1 MRPSPRREAS
11 LRVLDR
17 VGIRWG
23 TAASV
28 ALAIVACS
36 ATARTRNGD
45 GRDRRPTTTRTSN
58 GALAPGSASQR
69 MVRIALARGAAQV
82 RLTSDGEWTIY
93 AADGRTTLALPRPRE
108 SWILE
113 RTGSVIS
120 ARREDSRAVSQRDM
134 PMIVRPVDDRGT
146 VTFNGRRWRGEL
158 AIQVTDGGL
167 LVVNRVRM
175 DDYLKGVVPLEI
187 GTNAPAD
194 AAAAEAQAVAA
205 RSYAYMHLMG
215 PGRSYDMVAT
225 VADQVYGGVNAET
238 SLGNQ
243 AVDATAGLLLL
254 YEGRVVNAPY
264 HATCGGST
272 AEPGDAWRAGPE
284 PYLKRVSDEIPGTD
298 RYYCDWAPKYRWTRI
313 FSADELRES
322 IARYVR
328 TLPGAGGGV
337 KRVQAVTVTD
347 VTPGGR
353 VATLTV
359 NTDRGS
365 RALQGDA
372 IRSALRTSSGEML
385 YSTYFSLYAAPGD
398 SEVQGLTLH
407 GGGNGHG
414 VGMCQ
419 AGAIGRARAGQD
431 FRTILRTYYP
441 GTTVGP
447 VE

>member
-1 MRPSPRREAS
+1 MF
-11 LRVLDR
+11 
-17 VGIRWG
+17 
-23 TAASV
+23 
-28 ALAIVACS
+28 
-36 ATARTRNGD
+36 
-45 GRDRRPTTTRTSN
+45 
-58 GALAPGSASQR
+58 
-69 MVRIALARGAAQV
+69 
-82 RLTSDGEWTIY
+82 

-108 SWILE
+108 TWLLE
-113 RTGSVIS
+113 RDGSLVS
-120 ARREDSRAVSQRDM
+120 ARREDSRAVSQRDT
-134 PMIVRPVDDRGT
+134 PIIARPVDAGGT
-146 VTFNGRRWRGEL
+146 ITFNGRRWRGEL
-158 AIQVTDGGL
+158 AISVTDAGL

-175 DDYLKGVVPLEI
+175 DDYLRGVVPLEI
-187 GTNAPAD
+187 GTRALAD

-215 PGRSYDMVAT
+215 PSRLYDMLAT
-225 VADQVYGGVNAET
+225 VADQVYGGMNAET

-254 YEGRVVNAPY
+254 YDGRVVNAPY

-272 AEPGDAWRAGPE
+272 AEPGEAWRAGPE
-284 PYLKRVSDEIPGTD
+284 PYLKSVSDEIPGTD

-313 FSADELRES
+313 YSSDELRES

-328 TLPGAGGGV
+328 TLPGGGGGV
-337 KRVQAVTVTD
+337 KRVRSVAVAD

-353 VATLTV
+353 VATLAV
-359 NTDRGS
+359 ETDRGS
-365 RALQGDA
+365 WALRGDA
-372 IRSALRTSSGEML
+372 IRSALRTTSGEML
-385 YSTYFSLYAAPGD
+385 YSTYFSLYAVPGD
-398 SEVQGLTLH
+398 GEVQALTLH